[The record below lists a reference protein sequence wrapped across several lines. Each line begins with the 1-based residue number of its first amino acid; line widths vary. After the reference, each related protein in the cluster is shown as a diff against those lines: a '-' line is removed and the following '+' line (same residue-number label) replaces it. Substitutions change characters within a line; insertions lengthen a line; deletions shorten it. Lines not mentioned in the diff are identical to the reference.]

1 MSELDKINPGADY
14 AHLLAEV
21 KERVRSAQYAALKAV
36 NTELVGLYWD
46 IGRMIVER
54 QRDAEHGTAIAEQLS
69 NDLRTEFSGISG
81 FSRRN
86 IFYMREFYLLY
97 RDDQRVQPL
106 VAQIGWTHNLVIFQR
121 CKDPLEREFYIRMT
135 RKFGWSKN
143 VLIHQID
150 NQSYEKSLLGQ
161 TNFDQALTPEL
172 RAQAKLA
179 VKDEYT
185 FDFLE
190 LGEEHSERGLERAL
204 IARIEDFLQAMGG
217 MFAFMGSQ
225 YRLEID
231 GEEFFI
237 DLLLFHRRLRCLVAI
252 ELKIGKFRPE
262 FVGKMQFYLTAL
274 NRQIRQKDETPSIGI
289 ILCKEKSRTIVEY
302 ALHDA
307 RKPIGVA
314 DLRNHQDAAQ
324 GIEGATAPA
333 GRNRGLAGGDRRMSA
348 YIPLR
353 RGIAGTLW
361 RWPGRRAAF
370 PVVGNKIKVRS
381 PARPKTAD
389 EQCGS
394 APKKRTRNTPCPG
407 ACGMVGGKGQRMR

>member
-1 MSELDKINPGADY
+1 MNRETREKRKKDNLDLPTDY
-14 AHLLAEV
+14 AGLLALV

-54 QRDAEHGTAIAEQLS
+54 QDAEGWGKAVVENLAA
-69 NDLRTEFSGISG
+69 DLRAEFPGVGG
-81 FSRRN
+81 FSASNLWRMKG
-86 IFYMREFYLLY
+86 FFEAYQGVEKLA
-97 RDDQRVQPL
+97 PL
-106 VAQIGWTHNLVIFQR
+106 VREIGWSHNIVIMER
-121 CKDPLEREFYIRMT
+121 CSDPLEREFYIRMT
-135 RKFGWSKN
+135 GKFGWSKN
-143 VLIHQID
+143 VLVHQIE

-190 LGEEHSERGLERAL
+190 LGEEHSERELERAL
-204 IARIEDFLQAMGG
+204 IARIEDFLRAMGG

-225 YRLEID
+225 YRLEVD
-231 GEEFFI
+231 GREFFI

-252 ELKIGKFRPE
+252 ELKVGEFLPE
-262 FVGKMQFYLTAL
+262 FVGKMQFYLAAL
-274 NRQIRQKDETPSIGI
+274 DRQVRQEDENPTIGI

-314 DLRNHQDAAQ
+314 TYEITKTLPKALKGQLPSPKEIAALLE
-324 GIEGATAPA
+324 GIE
-333 GRNRGLAGGDRRMSA
+333 S
-348 YIPLR
+348 
-353 RGIAGTLW
+353 
-361 RWPGRRAAF
+361 
-370 PVVGNKIKVRS
+370 
-381 PARPKTAD
+381 
-389 EQCGS
+389 
-394 APKKRTRNTPCPG
+394 
-407 ACGMVGGKGQRMR
+407 